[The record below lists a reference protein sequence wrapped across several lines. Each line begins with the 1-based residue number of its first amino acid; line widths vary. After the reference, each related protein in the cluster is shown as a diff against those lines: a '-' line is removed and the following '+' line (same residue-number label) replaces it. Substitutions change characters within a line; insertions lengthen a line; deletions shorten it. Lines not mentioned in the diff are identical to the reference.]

1 MLASQAD
8 WPWPVALRQIFQ
20 PRGVNLLMAAGVNDF
35 VNILQQ
41 RRIHT
46 TIVDMDHW
54 FGGLAAI
61 KLIRAEWPL
70 LPCIVLASA
79 AAEPTLSEALR
90 LDIFSVI
97 GKPVDMNILRD
108 QLNRLFVRIYNSRVF
123 SE

>member
-35 VNILQQ
+35 VNVLRQ

-46 TIVDMDHW
+46 TIVDMDHS
-54 FGGLAAI
+54 FGGLVAVRT
-61 KLIRAEWPL
+61 IRMEWPL
-70 LPCIVLASA
+70 LPCIVLTSA
-79 AAEPTLSEALR
+79 AAEPILSEALR

-97 GKPVDMNILRD
+97 GKPVDMNVLKD
-108 QLNRLFVRIYNSRVF
+108 QLNRLFVRVYNSRVF